1 MRVRNMRVLLLSRAL
16 RKYGR
21 PNDNPS
27 YARYCRSCTDR
38 LHGSD
43 ESALPNMSR
52 SYSEHNEKF
61 FMILILTFSTFD
73 RSMLNW
79 VLTVFNSDILL
90 HIGLYIQH
98 RKLIINSSHWLT
110 SISQ

>member
-1 MRVRNMRVLLLSRAL
+1 MHRQ
-16 RKYGR
+16 
-21 PNDNPS
+21 
-27 YARYCRSCTDR
+27 T
-38 LHGSD
+38 GSD
-43 ESALPNMSR
+43 QSALPNMSR

-90 HIGLYIQH
+90 HIGLYSTLKAYHKFVTGRLVFHNRNI
-98 RKLIINSSHWLT
+98 
-110 SISQ
+110 